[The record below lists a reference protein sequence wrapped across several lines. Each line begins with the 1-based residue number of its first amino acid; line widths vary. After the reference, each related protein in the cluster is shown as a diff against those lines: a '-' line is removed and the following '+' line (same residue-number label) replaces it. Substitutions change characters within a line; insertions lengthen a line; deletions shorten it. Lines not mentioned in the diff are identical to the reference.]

1 MPWDVVPILK
11 LVVKNDKNYM
21 KNYPRR
27 KSKPFSTLF
36 CKQVGYRFV
45 YTSKPTMKEL

>member
-21 KNYPRR
+21 KNLKKKTTLDESRN
-27 KSKPFSTLF
+27 KP
-36 CKQVGYRFV
+36 Y
-45 YTSKPTMKEL
+45 